1 MGILEGHSFSDAF
14 VLRWFMKEP
23 CWRAENSCGVVAR
36 IAEQI
41 GRDRLDGQNAEE
53 DGSGE

>member
-23 CWRAENSCGVVAR
+23 CWRAEYSCGVWLVLR
-36 IAEQI
+36 N
-41 GRDRLDGQNAEE
+41 RLADTA
-53 DGSGE
+53 